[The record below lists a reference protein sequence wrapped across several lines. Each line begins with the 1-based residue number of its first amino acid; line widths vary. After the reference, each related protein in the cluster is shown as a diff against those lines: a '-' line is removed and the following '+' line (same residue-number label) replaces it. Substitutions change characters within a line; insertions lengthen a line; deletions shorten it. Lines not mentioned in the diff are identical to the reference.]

1 MGRTMGRY
9 DKITSLFWFCLGL
22 FITLR
27 SIQIGLGSLSDP
39 GPGFIFFLSGF
50 LLCLLSVVVFLAA
63 YRGKIEDEEKSISW
77 RGIRWKKMMFFII
90 SLLIYTYFFE
100 TIGFIVSSLLLML
113 YLFKGIEP
121 QKWSIAIMSAIL
133 TSIATYAIFV
143 LWLKCQLPRGI
154 LPF

>member
-1 MGRTMGRY
+1 MGRY

-22 FITLR
+22 FITLKSTR
-27 SIQIGLGSLSDP
+27 IGLGSVSDP
-39 GPGFIFFLSGF
+39 GPGFIFFLSGI
-50 LLCLLSVVVFLAA
+50 LLCLLSAVVFIAA
-63 YRGKIEDEEKSISW
+63 YRRNAEDEEKSISW
-77 RGIRWKKMMFFII
+77 KGIRWRKLTVFII
-90 SLLIYTYFFE
+90 SLLIYTYFYE
-100 TIGFIVSSLLLML
+100 TIGFIISSLALML

-121 QKWSIAIMSAIL
+121 QKWSTAIMSTIL